1 MLKKYGVL
9 VTLSLLVVAAP
20 LSAQADSIND
30 MQKRQNEIEQ
40 KKSEVNKNLDTKSSE
55 IADLEN
61 DEKNASKQLESLL
74 KSIDET
80 NKKLKAQEDK
90 VESENKK
97 LKQLK
102 KDIEKLR
109 NDIKERQEVLD
120 NRARAIQKSGT
131 ATAYLDLIFESSDF
145 KELIDRVTVVSAMV
159 NADQNIMQDQK
170 DDQDKLKVAEGS
182 SEKKL
187 KNLRVLAVDLE
198 VSRNNMESQKEEK
211 NDLVMALANKKD
223 LTKNEQSL
231 LASEQGA
238 LTAEE
243 RKLASNIAGEKA
255 KQEAALKA
263 AEEKRIQESIAKA
276 NAEKASQKQ
285 TTTVAEAPSQETAS
299 APSNVSSGG
308 GQFIKP
314 AAGILTSGFSDRT
327 NPVTGQHESHK
338 GQDIAAGG
346 AVAVSAAASGTV
358 VFSGFGASGSGF
370 GGYGYVVKID
380 HGNGFQTLYGHMRA
394 GSLKVVAGQ
403 QVSQGQPIGIMG
415 STGQSTG
422 QHLHFEI
429 HQNGVPIDP
438 APYL

>member
-9 VTLSLLVVAAP
+9 ATLGILIVSAP
-20 LSAQADSIND
+20 LSVEADTITD

-40 KKSEVNKNLDTKSSE
+40 KKSELDKNIDTKSSE
-55 IADLEN
+55 IADLETK
-61 DEKNASKQLESLL
+61 EKDASKQLESLIN
-74 KSIDET
+74 SIDET
-80 NKKLKAQEDK
+80 NKKLRAQEDK
-90 VESENKK
+90 VDSENQK

-109 NDIKERQEVLD
+109 KDIKERQEVLD
-120 NRARAIQKSGT
+120 KRARAIQKSGT
-131 ATAYLDLIFESSDF
+131 ATAYLDMIFEANDF
-145 KELIDRVTVVSAMV
+145 KELVDRVTVVSTMV

-170 DDQDKLKVAEGS
+170 DDQDKLKVAESS

-187 KNLRVLAVDLE
+187 ENLRVLAVDLA
-198 VSRNNMESQKEEK
+198 VSRNNMESQKAEK

-223 LTKNEQSL
+223 LTKNEKSL
-231 LASEQGA
+231 LANEQGS
-238 LTAEE
+238 LSAEQ
-243 RKLASNIAGEKA
+243 KQLASNIAGEKA

-263 AEEKRIQESIAKA
+263 AEQKRIQEAAAKA
-276 NAEKASQKQ
+276 NAEKASKSQ
-285 TTTVAEAPSQETAS
+285 TTVAQAPSPEVAS

-314 AAGILTSGFSDRT
+314 ASGILTSGFSDRT
-327 NPVTGQHESHK
+327 NPVTGEHESHK

-346 AVAVSAAASGTV
+346 AVTVSAAASGTV
-358 VFSGFGASGSGF
+358 VFSGFGASGSGY
-370 GGYGYVVKID
+370 GGYGYVVEID